1 MSDRVFKHI
10 DTLVS
15 ELVELQRNLVAI
27 PALGP
32 LNGGPGEKDKADW
45 LKKRLEEMELGPVRE
60 MNAPAADVPCGYR
73 PNLAT
78 VLPGEDTSRTFWIIS
93 HIDVVP
99 PGDAS
104 LWDDDPYTLVRD
116 GDTLIGRGVEDNH
129 QGMVSSLLLAR
140 ALKDLGVTPPM
151 NLGLLLVADE
161 ETGSHFGL
169 EYVVREHSD
178 LFGDKDLFLVPDF
191 GTPDAETVEIAE
203 KSMCWIKVVVTG
215 KQCHASTPHEGV
227 NALVAASDLIMR
239 ARALYEIFNDT
250 NPLFDPS
257 GSTFEP
263 TKKEANVQNI
273 NTLPGRDVF
282 HFDCRVLPH
291 YDLEDVLGE
300 LRRMAD
306 ETEKAFGVRIEI
318 DTVQREQA
326 APQTPEDSE
335 IVHRVMNAIR
345 TVYGCNPR
353 PVGIGGGTVAAILR
367 RQGHDAVVWSKL
379 NHQAHQ
385 PNERSSIANTLG
397 DAKVMA
403 AVLLA

>member
-1 MSDRVFKHI
+1 
-10 DTLVS
+10 
-15 ELVELQRNLVAI
+15 
-27 PALGP
+27 
-32 LNGGPGEKDKADW
+32 
-45 LKKRLEEMELGPVRE
+45 MELGPVRE

-73 PNLAT
+73 PNLAA
-78 VLPGEDTSRTFWIIS
+78 VLPGKDTSRTFWIIS

-104 LWDDDPYTLVRD
+104 LWDEDPYTLVRD

-140 ALKDLGVTPPM
+140 ALKDLNVTPPM

-169 EYVVREHSD
+169 EYVVREHAD
-178 LFGDKDLFLVPDF
+178 LFGEKDLFLVPDF

-282 HFDCRVLPH
+282 HFDCRCFLTTTWKTFSANCGAWPTKPKRPSECASRSTRCSGNKPLRKPGRQRNRASRHERDPH
-291 YDLEDVLGE
+291 C
-300 LRRMAD
+300 LRLQSPPRGHRRRNRGRHPAPTGTRRRGLVQ
-306 ETEKAFGVRIEI
+306 TEPPGPPA
-318 DTVQREQA
+318 QRAQL
-326 APQTPEDSE
+326 
-335 IVHRVMNAIR
+335 HRKHP
-345 TVYGCNPR
+345 G
-353 PVGIGGGTVAAILR
+353 R
-367 RQGHDAVVWSKL
+367 RQGHGR
-379 NHQAHQ
+379 
-385 PNERSSIANTLG
+385 RSAGLE
-397 DAKVMA
+397 
-403 AVLLA
+403 LR